1 MKRTWSALLL
11 AVATLIVAGPATG
24 DPGSDKTRIDSKI
37 DQLSAQATQKD
48 HQAGVLTDELSAA
61 TGRVRALDGAVAAQ
75 TARLDELD
83 RQLGAAR
90 TKLGHLDSTIRRQ
103 TAKLAVA
110 GRTYR
115 VSVGRLEQ
123 RVHDL
128 YVSDNPDLMAVVL
141 GTESFTDLLDNV
153 ELLRHIGRQ
162 DRQIVKQVAGA
173 RDAIADARARTQAAR
188 AEVASLARAIGDH
201 AAEQRGVVAR
211 LAENRDA
218 LREAEAAKRATL
230 NGIRGDRQELLA
242 EIEDLQKQ
250 SSALAATIRSSQA
263 AAQTASATTVTP
275 SGSGMLRWP
284 VSGPVT
290 SPFGMRWGRMH
301 EGIDIGVPS
310 GTPVAAAGTGTV
322 IYAGWM
328 EGYGNLVA
336 IDHGGGLATA
346 YGHNT
351 SVTVSVG
358 QQVTAG
364 TIIAYSGSTG
374 HSTGPHVHFEV
385 RVNGT
390 PVDPLGYL

>member
-1 MKRTWSALLL
+1 MRRTSSVLLL

-24 DPGSDKTRIDSKI
+24 DPGADKDRIDRQI
-37 DQLSAQATQKD
+37 DQLSTQATEKD
-48 HQAGVLTDELSAA
+48 RQAGVLTDELSAA
-61 TGRVRALDGAVAAQ
+61 SGRVRELDGAVAAQ
-75 TARLDELD
+75 EARLDELV
-83 RQLGAAR
+83 QELTAAR
-90 TKLGHLDSTIRRQ
+90 AKVERLDGTIRRQ

-115 VSVGRLEQ
+115 VSVARLEQ

-128 YVSDNPDLMAVVL
+128 YVSDNPDLIAVVF

-173 RDAIADARARTQAAR
+173 RDAIAAAR
-188 AEVASLARAIGDH
+188 AKARVARAGVASLARAIGERT
-201 AAEQRGVVAR
+201 AEQRGVVER
-211 LAENRDA
+211 LAANRDA
-218 LREAEAAKRATL
+218 LRAAEADKRATL
-230 NGIRGDRQELLA
+230 GAIRGDREELLS
-242 EIEDLQKQ
+242 EIDDLQKQ

-263 AAQTASATTVTP
+263 ARPASATTAP
-275 SGSGMLRWP
+275 SGSGILRWP

-290 SPFGMRWGRMH
+290 SPFGTRWGRMH
-301 EGIDIGVPS
+301 EGIDIAVPS
-310 GTPVAAAGTGTV
+310 GTPVAAAGSGTV

-358 QQVTAG
+358 QSVSAG
-364 TIIAYSGSTG
+364 DIIAYSGSTG